1 MSIILVEGFDT
12 YTALADAALGGWNG
26 SPTGNVSVVTGR
38 FAGKAT
44 RIGNFNSVPYSRGLA
59 ATAINNLSAGFAFR
73 TDNLASRSATGNLLF
88 GLYNGSTLVCG
99 VYLTSAGQ
107 LRFGRTDSSGNNI
120 VSSASAL
127 ISINTWYYIEFE
139 LVRASGSGGSVT
151 VYLDGTSVATLGST
165 NTGASA
171 IDGIGLVGAVGNTDF
186 DDLYVT
192 NAAARLGTGPLW
204 IETIYPT
211 GDTAEKDF
219 SRSAGSDNYAMVD
232 EAQSDGDS
240 TYTSSSTPGA
250 YDLFDFGNLSSIP
263 SVIYAVVPTF
273 AARKDDA
280 TVRTMRTKHKSGAT
294 TTDGT
299 SRGIAAS
306 YQFFTQI
313 YETNPATLGAYT
325 NSDVSNLQVGYELV
339 S

>member
-1 MSIILVEGFDT
+1 MSVILVEGFDT
-12 YTALADAALGGWNG
+12 YNALSDAAAGGWNH
-26 SPTGNVSVVTGR
+26 SPTSNVTIITGR

-44 RIGNFNSVPYSRGLA
+44 RVANTNTVPHSRGIA
-59 ATAINNLSAGFAFR
+59 ATPINNLSVGFAFR
-73 TDNLASRSATGNLLF
+73 TSNLASRSATGSLIF

-99 VYLTSAGQ
+99 VYLTSGGQ
-107 LRFGRTDSSGNNI
+107 LRFGRTDSNSNNV
-120 VSSASAL
+120 VSSSAG
-127 ISINTWYYIEFE
+127 IIAADTWYYIEFA
-139 LVRASGSGGSVT
+139 LVRATATGGSVT
-151 VYLDGTSVATLGST
+151 VYLDGTSVASLGST

-171 IDGIGLVGAVGNTDF
+171 IDGIGCVGGFGNTDF

-219 SRSAGSDNYAMVD
+219 ARSAGSDNYANVD
-232 EAQSDGDS
+232 EAQADGDT
-240 TYTSSSTPGA
+240 TYNSSSTPGA
-250 YDLFDFGNLSSIP
+250 YDLFDFGNLSTIP
-263 SVIYAVVPTF
+263 ATIYAVVPTF
-273 AARKDDA
+273 SARKDDSTPR
-280 TVRTMRTKHKSGAT
+280 TVRTKHKSGVT

-299 SRGIAAS
+299 TRGVAVG

-313 YETNPATLGAYT
+313 YEVNPSTAGAYT